1 MQQHALVAYLRLL
14 FADLPSSAYIE
25 IRVATPRGML
35 QRFVSTARPLAAA
48 RTIEAFT
55 RESEVYVGVLPRR
68 RRGGGQHDLLPT
80 HRLLWVDCDRPDA
93 AAMLAEFPVAPAIV
107 VRSGTPGY
115 LHAYWLLRDPVSVD
129 DVENLNR
136 RLALAIG
143 ADLRTTD
150 APRVMRPPGAWNHK
164 TDAPRPA
171 ALATFRPDRICARAT
186 LLDALPAETAASVA
200 RRSPPTPH
208 GRSGPRDE
216 DDDPL
221 LALEPAYY
229 VEQLTDRVV
238 PRSRKVLCPLHVETS
253 PSFHVYA
260 RAERGWF
267 CFGCRRGGTVYD
279 LAAALWHRPA
289 RGPAFLTLRAELE
302 RLLL

>member
-14 FADLPSSAYIE
+14 FADAPSSAYIE
-25 IRVATPRGML
+25 VRVATRRGML
-35 QRFVSTARPLAAA
+35 QRFVSAAQPLAAA

-55 RESEVYVGVLPRR
+55 RHSEVYVGVLPRR

-80 HRLLWVDCDRPDA
+80 HHLLWVDCDRPDA
-93 AAMLAEFPVAPAIV
+93 AAVLAKFPIAPAVV

-115 LHAYWLLRDPVSVD
+115 LHAYWLLHDPMSVND
-129 DVENLNR
+129 IENLNR
-136 RLALAIG
+136 RLALAVG
-143 ADLRTTD
+143 GDLHTID

-164 TDAPRPA
+164 TAPARPA
-171 ALATFRPDRICARAT
+171 ALVTFRPDRVCSSAA
-186 LLDALPAETAASVA
+186 LLDALPAEAPASVHLPPPAHVGRPDA
-200 RRSPPTPH
+200 R
-208 GRSGPRDE
+208 GG

-221 LALEPAYY
+221 LALDPAYY
-229 VEQLTDRVV
+229 VEQLTDRSV

-260 RAERGWF
+260 QAERGWF
-267 CFGCRRGGTVYD
+267 CFGCRRGGSVYD
-279 LAAALWHRPA
+279 LAAALWHRPTN
-289 RGPAFLTLRAELE
+289 GLAFLTLRAELE